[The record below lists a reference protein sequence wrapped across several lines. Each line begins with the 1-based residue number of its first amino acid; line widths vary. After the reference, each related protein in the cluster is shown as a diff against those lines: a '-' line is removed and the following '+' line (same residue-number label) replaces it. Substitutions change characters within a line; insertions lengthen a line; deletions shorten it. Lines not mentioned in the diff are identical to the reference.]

1 MSNDTIIYVLD
12 TNILL
17 HEPFAFLS
25 FKEHDVVVP
34 MTVLEELDSIKDR
47 KKDVSRDA
55 RVAIRALEDVLVN
68 ATPEEILAGV
78 PLATNLGNSEQSP
91 SGSLSIINDYALEQK
106 ASTLSF
112 NENDNRIIN
121 AAIHIQNEQPKRKV
135 VLVTKDINM
144 RLKAKGAGMGHVEDY
159 RTDQLIDD
167 VRFLTKGYHQF
178 EGDFWQQVK
187 ECESETE
194 GRNTTHYVDKSV
206 LPTTYMNEYL
216 LDDGEHFAG
225 KVVGWDD
232 EKLAI
237 QDLTRERLMAK
248 NAWGIHPKN
257 IYQGMA
263 MDALLDPTI
272 DLVILTGPAGC
283 GKTGIT
289 STIISIFVQTP
300 VKIKSLAQS
309 FQKTVLKNNTFTHRI
324 ITPSKLTLGECY
336 A

>member
-1 MSNDTIIYVLD
+1 MSNNTIIYVLD

-47 KKDVSRDA
+47 RKDVSRDA
-55 RVAIRALEDVLVN
+55 RVAIRGLEDVLAN
-68 ATPEEILAGV
+68 ATPEEIIAGV
-78 PLATNLGNSEQSP
+78 PLATNLGNNEQAP
-91 SGSLSIINDYALEQK
+91 SGTLSIINDYALKQT

-121 AAIHIQNEQPKRKV
+121 AAIHIQDDNPKRKV

-167 VRFLTKGYHQF
+167 VRFLTKGYHTF

-194 GRNTTHYVDKSV
+194 GRTTTHYVKKDV
-206 LPTTYMNEYL
+206 LPATYMNEYL
-216 LDDGEHFAG
+216 LDESEHFAG
-225 KVVGWDD
+225 RVVGWDD
-232 EKLAI
+232 ERVAI
-237 QDLTRERLMAK
+237 QDLSRERLMAK

-289 STIISIFVQTP
+289 ASFFSLFVQTYLQTLFLL
-300 VKIKSLAQS
+300 KKLSIYNRLRSNLSNMSLRV
-309 FQKTVLKNNTFTHRI
+309 T
-324 ITPSKLTLGECY
+324 
-336 A
+336 